1 MTGDNVLAVEVH
13 QTPSTAGELA
23 FGLSLEAGDR
33 LPPLIEDPSQPA
45 DRTVV
50 EGQSTTF
57 SPGPLSGTEPFS
69 YQWYK
74 DDVPIS
80 GATAPEYTIPAV
92 TLADARFY
100 RVTVANRL
108 NSVTSRAAKLTV

>member
-1 MTGDNVLAVEVH
+1 MVLAVEVH
-13 QTPSTAGELA
+13 QTPSTAGEPV
-23 FGLSLEAGDR
+23 FGLGVDAGDR

-50 EGQSTTF
+50 EGQSTTV
-57 SPGPLSGTEPFS
+57 SPGPSSGTEQFS

-80 GATAPEYTIPAV
+80 GATAPEYRIPAV

-100 RVTVANRL
+100 TATVANRL
-108 NSVTSRAAKLTV
+108 NSVTSRAATLTV